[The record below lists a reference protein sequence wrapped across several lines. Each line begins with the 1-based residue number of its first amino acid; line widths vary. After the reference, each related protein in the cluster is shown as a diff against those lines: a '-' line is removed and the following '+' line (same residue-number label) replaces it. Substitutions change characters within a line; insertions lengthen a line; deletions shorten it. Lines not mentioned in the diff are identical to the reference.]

1 MHRVDRRLADGEPTR
16 WACEEWDIMNSK
28 RMCVAMLVM
37 ALSAAICRAGGRW
50 GFPVGLSYVSG
61 LQNVVDFY
69 EEQYPGLDED
79 WSVPVGLSFTPYYE
93 FAHGSR
99 ITFDLGPAAIIL
111 ISEESYYGG
120 YWEDSDDTYWDVP
133 VGLTYG
139 FTFLPQASVTPYA
152 RAGIKYHIADGDLV
166 DSSSPGVFVA
176 FGIEFLRNRMVGV
189 SLEVGYDASEVT
201 LAGQGRRVA
210 ASREEDIKTGE
221 VLVSLRA
228 VF

>member
-1 MHRVDRRLADGEPTR
+1 
-16 WACEEWDIMNSK
+16 MNSK
-28 RMCVAMLVM
+28 RICVTMLALVM
-37 ALSAAICRAGGRW
+37 SALLCRAGGRW

-61 LQNVVDFY
+61 LDNVVDFY

-93 FAHGSR
+93 FEHGSR
-99 ITFDLGPAAIIL
+99 IAFDLGPAAIIM
-111 ISEESYYGG
+111 ISEEYYYGG
-120 YWEDSDDTYWDVP
+120 DYWSDADDTYWDVP

-152 RAGIKYHIADGDLV
+152 RAGFKYHIADSDLV
-166 DSSSPGVFVA
+166 DSSSPGA
-176 FGIEFLRNRMVGV
+176 FGAVGVEFLRHRMIGV
-189 SLEVGYDASEVT
+189 SLEVGYDGSEVT
-201 LAGQGRRVA
+201 MLGDRG
-210 ASREEDIKTGE
+210 EEDIKTGE